1 MDYSE
6 RKFIARFGKRPLKKI
21 GEGSYGRVYAWGEKA
36 VKIWRDQDA
45 PAELKIARLLSKC
58 GVGPK
63 IYCSGKLHGD
73 THYMIMKRL
82 DGSLRQLKK
91 LHGNKTEV
99 RQQIDIQLKNLVTKM
114 HALGVV
120 HADLNNSNI
129 GYTYNRKSRTL
140 RLFIIDFGFSV
151 MSKKSFLTGQNLL
164 KLYAQAYR
172 KKGITSDM
180 IMSQGKGS
188 MVRDRFMCELSK
200 NQRIALKGKAV
211 RVKNILRKIDRPSIR
226 VRFF

>member
-1 MDYSE
+1 
-6 RKFIARFGKRPLKKI
+6 
-21 GEGSYGRVYAWGEKA
+21 
-36 VKIWRDQDA
+36 
-45 PAELKIARLLSKC
+45 
-58 GVGPK
+58 
-63 IYCSGKLHGD
+63 
-73 THYMIMKRL
+73 
-82 DGSLRQLKK
+82 
-91 LHGNKTEV
+91 
-99 RQQIDIQLKNLVTKM
+99 LKNLVTKM